1 MIGSLLSSYSTNAR
15 LTPVFSG
22 GSQEKFSQKVSARQT
37 RVTALRLALLLV
49 LLWCVVGV
57 VAFTVGVVAT
67 LAA

>member
-1 MIGSLLSSYSTNAR
+1 M
-15 LTPVFSG
+15 FSG

-37 RVTALRLALLLV
+37 RVTALRLALLLL